1 MLFTIKSLI
10 FDIFSRKSI
19 NSQAQTVWILH
30 TNEAWEKVLKHKN
43 QTLTGYLNPMK
54 VAKFCLTHCVPLV
67 SLYTPENI
75 NKLVFWW
82 LEEVKK
88 DTCSMEWVK
97 AERLF
102 HTNTSLI
109 LQLGFKRY
117 ILVSKGCIGNEGEI
131 LWGSYYEVCF
141 PFINPHL
148 HNIFDKFLKIHVSS
162 KTHLSK
168 ARWICQCLK
177 FVSIYITHTYVLS
190 GGNKVSLGS
199 WLFFCQKIIATI
211 IGWYHNYWLQLS

>member
-19 NSQAQTVWILH
+19 NSQAQTVRILH
-30 TNEAWEKVLKHKN
+30 TNEAWEKVLKHMN

-54 VAKFCLTHCVPLV
+54 VAKFCLTHSVPLV
-67 SLYTPENI
+67 SFYTAENI

-88 DTCSMEWVK
+88 DTCGMEWVK

-102 HTNTSLI
+102 YTNTSLI

-168 ARWICQCLK
+168 TRWICQCLK

-211 IGWYHNYWLQLS
+211 IGWYHNYWL